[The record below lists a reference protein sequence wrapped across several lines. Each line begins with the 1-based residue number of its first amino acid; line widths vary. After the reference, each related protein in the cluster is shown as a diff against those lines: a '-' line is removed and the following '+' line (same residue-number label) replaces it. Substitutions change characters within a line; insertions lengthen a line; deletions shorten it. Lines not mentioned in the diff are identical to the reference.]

1 MFQYVARIAAMSS
14 RYFGSGGAC
23 SIVATISSGEDFLIE
38 EEEGFSIR
46 FSNEEIVENEII
58 FDDIDES
65 QTSNDEI
72 PDDVFN

>member
-1 MFQYVARIAAMSS
+1 M
-14 RYFGSGGAC
+14 GGKLKDDDLN
-23 SIVATISSGEDFLIE
+23 ISSGEDFLIE

-46 FSNEEIVENEII
+46 FSNEEQFDDEII
-58 FDDIDES
+58 FDDIDEN

>member
-1 MFQYVARIAAMSS
+1 MVK
-14 RYFGSGGAC
+14 
-23 SIVATISSGEDFLIE
+23 TLIE

>member
-1 MFQYVARIAAMSS
+1 M
-14 RYFGSGGAC
+14 GGKLKDDDLN
-23 SIVATISSGEDFLIE
+23 ISSGEDFLIE